1 MNIAITGTKGKT
13 TIMYL
18 IKHVL
23 RALNKNVIGVSSTE
37 GVFYN
42 EEFLYEPKM
51 SQYLIR
57 EFDRPYDYQVSEAT
71 SKLLKYGKYKSD
83 DIDIALFNGIE
94 KHEHLETH
102 HTFFNYL
109 TAKKLLFDL
118 ISGQGKNAIVNQDD
132 AYHTHI
138 LKDYKGIVS
147 YVGVSNEATYQYMI
161 SEQTPNSMKV
171 KIIHFLGTE
180 ELILPFSGKYN
191 AQNATMAYVSL
202 IKAGISTEDIIR
214 YFQTF
219 PGVPGRFQKIEL
231 HDGRLIIID
240 YAHSEESLQL
250 VLNHIQEVYPER
262 PIITIFGCGGDRA
275 SQKRPQMGKVAT
287 EESKFVYITRDNPR
301 SEQQSLIFNDIV
313 RGIKKSN
320 FSIIKNRYE
329 AVKAALR
336 FKTDPSTI
344 ILLAGK
350 GSELKNIEDGREFIM
365 SDEQRVK
372 QACKDLNIYIK

>member
-1 MNIAITGTKGKT
+1 MKIAITGTKGKT

-23 RALNKNVIGVSSTE
+23 RSLNKNVIGVSSTE
-37 GVFYN
+37 GIFYN
-42 EEFLYEPKM
+42 EEFLYEPRM
-51 SQYLIR
+51 SRYLVR
-57 EFDRPYDYQVSEAT
+57 KFDRPYDYQVSEAT
-71 SKLLKYGKYKSD
+71 SKLLKYGKYTAD
-83 DIDIALFNGIE
+83 DVDIALFNGIE

-102 HTFFNYL
+102 QTFFNYL
-109 TAKKLLFDL
+109 TAKKILFDL
-118 ISGQGKNAIVNQDD
+118 ISGQSKIAIVNQDD

-138 LKDYKGIVS
+138 LKDYKGQVNYI
-147 YVGVSNEATYQYMI
+147 GTTDNATYKYTI
-161 SEQTPNSMKV
+161 LEQQADSMRI
-171 KIIHFLGTE
+171 KIDYFTGSTKL
-180 ELILPFSGKYN
+180 LVPFSGKYN
-191 AQNATMAYVSL
+191 AQNTTMAFVSL
-202 IKAGISTEDIIR
+202 IKSGISIEEIVKHL
-214 YFQTF
+214 QTF

-231 HDGRLIIID
+231 RDGRLIIID

-250 VLNHIQEVYPER
+250 VLNHIKEVYPER
-262 PIITIFGCGGDRA
+262 PIITVFGCGGDRA

-329 AVKAALR
+329 AVKAAIR
-336 FKTDPSTI
+336 FKTDPKTV
-344 ILLAGK
+344 ILIAGK
-350 GSELKNIEDGREFIM
+350 GSESKNIEDGREFHM
-365 SDEQRVK
+365 TDEERVK